1 MKREKILSEI
11 RAIELAWRLRSY
23 GDYSSFYT
31 SVYKGSGSEF
41 DGLREYS
48 EQDDYRYID
57 WNAAA
62 KTGKLFT
69 RILREERELEL
80 YLLVDISS
88 SMLSGG
94 ALYPPRKTKLETA
107 AVAAAIF
114 AFSAAMG
121 RDKAGAVFFAGQM
134 EEVVAA
140 TAGRV
145 RAFSIAE
152 KILDYG
158 SIKGKTK
165 VGKNSPLAEACA
177 ALPAGFRKKGI
188 CVIISDMGFPL
199 SPAFNAVSAISSR
212 FAPLLLCIRDPSEK
226 DFVSPYSYQGFD
238 ADIFSGD
245 GTPVKNRSTF
255 FVNSFSKGKNSKSG
269 KDSFSTLNQDSDKS
283 TELSVAVE
291 KAAAKAAIPSIILST
306 DDNIPEKIAS
316 VFRAWGR

>member
-1 MKREKILSEI
+1 MNREKILSEI
-11 RAIELAWRLRSY
+11 RAIELAWRRRSY

-41 DGLREYS
+41 AGLREYS

-57 WNAAA
+57 WNAVAR
-62 KTGKLFT
+62 TGKPFT

-94 ALYPPRKTKLETA
+94 ALHPPRKTKLETA
-107 AVAAAIF
+107 AVAAAVF

-121 RDKAGAVFFAGQM
+121 RDKAGAVLFAGKV

-158 SIKGKTK
+158 STKGKTK

-212 FAPLLLCIRDPSEK
+212 FAPLLLCIRDSSEK

-238 ADIFSGD
+238 ADIYSD
-245 GTPVKNRSTF
+245 GGAAKNRSTF
-255 FVNSFSKGKNSKSG
+255 FINSFQRAKNNQPS
-269 KDSFSTLNQDSDKS
+269 QDSYIDSDES

-291 KAAAKAAIPSIILST
+291 KAATKAAIPSMILST